1 MTQAAV
7 EKLPINV
14 HTGNALRYMGDQYAT
29 GAHVLRELAQNGI
42 DKAARNIW
50 IKVDCQA
57 RSLQSYDDGN
67 GAGLNELTRKFANIA
82 DSDKDAAKGDLGNKG
97 IGNLAGPAVAE
108 EWQLVTR
115 DTLTPG
121 DKLRSYSF
129 RRDEMTKKDGLG
141 VYVETLP
148 SNRINGDA
156 PFPAT
161 TVVKLREV
169 DEIILK
175 QIGDKDAM
183 EKIIRESFSHAI
195 RVRKINVIIN
205 YRDFKGRTT
214 EFRIKPTTYRGTA
227 LDKFELETEYGF
239 VSFNFFFSPHPV
251 EKPTVVVQHQG
262 AHALPISNFFH
273 LRILPKE
280 IEALFSRGYF
290 EGEIQVGFCDQNADH
305 TAFRPNHECQM
316 FAAAVTN
323 FAEDVLSP
331 IIRQFEDEDRND
343 RLRRVTERAVRR
355 MKSFLTRQQS
365 NLPPMLKAAVVRY
378 VKSDEATACVPG
390 GLRLIPGKP
399 PTTFVGGGSSTVGT
413 TTEPVEKPS
422 GTKKAESATPVP
434 PRPPRV
440 LPPNAFKKQ
449 KEETQKV
456 RAAKATGTVTPAV
469 KKPKVELV
477 DGLSIQLVD
486 PDPSDSLNWRS
497 RTTPE
502 GVIQVNVVSTE
513 FREAERRGSS
523 ELERFELMLLQKEL
537 TCAGVSPREAQDFD
551 RIFEGTFLTLWRA
564 SLQG

>member
-1 MTQAAV
+1 MSQAAM
-7 EKLPINV
+7 EKLPISV

-42 DKAARNIW
+42 DKGARNVW

-57 RSLQSYDDGN
+57 RSLQSFDDGN
-67 GAGLNELTRKFANIA
+67 GAGLVELTRKFANIA
-82 DSDKDAAKGDLGNKG
+82 DSDKNAAKGELGNKG

-121 DKLRSYSF
+121 EKLRSYSF
-129 RRDEMTKKDGLG
+129 RREEMSKKEGLG
-141 VYVETLP
+141 VYVEVLP
-148 SNRINGDA
+148 STRINGA

-161 TVVKLREV
+161 TVVKLKGV

-183 EKIIRESFSHAI
+183 EKIIRESFSHVI
-195 RVRKINVIIN
+195 RHRKISVIIN
-205 YRDFKGRTT
+205 YRDFKGRTV

-227 LDKFELETEYGF
+227 IDKFELETEYGL
-239 VSFNFFFSPHPV
+239 VSFNFYFSPHPV

-273 LRILPKE
+273 LRILPKD
-280 IEALFSRGYF
+280 IESLFSRGYF
-290 EGEIQVGFCDQNADH
+290 EGEIQVGFCDQNSDH
-305 TAFRPNHECQM
+305 TAFRPNHECQV
-316 FAAAVTN
+316 FAATVTG
-323 FAEDVLSP
+323 FGEDVLAP
-331 IIRQFEDEDRND
+331 IIRQFEDEDRSD

-365 NLPPMLKAAVVRY
+365 QLPPLLKAAVVRY
-378 VKSDEATACVPG
+378 MKSDGEVTSDPGSLRLVPG
-390 GLRLIPGKP
+390 RPA
-399 PTTFVGGGSSTVGT
+399 TTFVAGHSSTVGT
-413 TTEPVEKPS
+413 TTEPAAKTGEKN
-422 GTKKAESATPVP
+422 AEATSHIP

-440 LPPNAFKKQ
+440 LPPNAFKVQ
-449 KEETQKV
+449 KEATQNA
-456 RAAKATGTVTPAV
+456 RAAKAEGSSRPIA

-486 PDPSDSLNWRS
+486 PDPSDQLNWRS

-502 GVIQVNVVSTE
+502 GVIQVNVVSPE
-513 FREAERRGSS
+513 FLEAERRGAT

-537 TCAGVSPREAQDFD
+537 TCAGVSPMEAQAFD
-551 RIFEGTFLTLWRA
+551 RIFEGTFLTLWRS